1 MSTYQQ
7 RGYTVEVGFAVGH
20 LPEGP
25 VDPDSFRTSRQEA
38 EAALREME
46 EFVQQESK
54 TLPRMRRSQIRML
67 AISSSSAG
75 TACRFNR
82 YGERCWLH

>member
-25 VDPDSFRTSRQEA
+25 VDPDPFRISRQEA

-46 EFVQQESK
+46 EFVVAELVSFSAFGS
-54 TLPRMRRSQIRML
+54 RL
-67 AISSSSAG
+67 AVDLRNAYRQKCSVL
-75 TACRFNR
+75 TA
-82 YGERCWLH
+82 